1 MMKVRSLCRD
11 SETPADEKS
20 TDQGWT
26 KAKEL
31 HQEDLEE
38 EKGEEEK
45 EEKVCRQRSAL
56 REERE
61 PRELE
66 MGKLGHVEKSSCND
80 PRACVSAGL
89 CFIFILGSSLIISD
103 VAPSCV
109 PHASRKACS
118 ISTSSSSTAPFIQQ

>member
-1 MMKVRSLCRD
+1 M
-11 SETPADEKS
+11 
-20 TDQGWT
+20 
-26 KAKEL
+26 
-31 HQEDLEE
+31 EE

-89 CFIFILGSSLIISD
+89 CFIFILGSSLIIGD
-103 VAPSCV
+103 VPPVLCRPERQQKTSFNLYIFNLDRTVHPAVKGPLN
-109 PHASRKACS
+109 
-118 ISTSSSSTAPFIQQ
+118 ISTQNVGFYFLMEFN